1 MLQRELW
8 AGLVTVLGL
17 FLFAFLR
24 VCLRFH
30 RYLSMLD
37 ALPGPKGYPIIGNLL
52 LLNVHKTGVIP
63 MIEGMLKFGPIARGR
78 AFGVAH
84 VIISDVNSIE
94 KVLSSTRYIKKS
106 TDYRFLKPW
115 LQEGLLT
122 STGSKWH
129 TRRKILTS
137 AFHFKILGDYLP
149 VFYRNSIIL
158 VEKLKEH
165 IEKPFIKINSFITL
179 CTLDII
185 CETAMG
191 TSINAQ
197 LGEEVEYV
205 RSVQRISEL
214 FQLRQLTVRLYSD
227 LLFKFSSMG
236 REQAKVLGILH
247 GFSNK
252 IIKQRRAEYKAEVND
267 PTNTEG
273 RVSKR
278 KHLAFLDL
286 LIEISEK
293 EHTLTDR
300 DIQEE
305 VDTFMFEG
313 HDTTT
318 SAICWALYLLG
329 KHPDIQERVV
339 EELNG
344 IFGDSDRSPTHDDL
358 SSMKYLEQVIKETLR
373 LYPSVP
379 AFSRQLETDIELL
392 GHTVP
397 AGANI
402 SVLPL
407 FLHRDPKLYPDPE
420 KFDPDRFSVEACQ
433 NRHPYSYLP
442 FSAGPRSCIGQRFA
456 LMEEKVV
463 LSTVLRN
470 FRLESLDKPEDITML
485 MELILRPMEELRI
498 RFSPR

>member
-122 STGSKWH
+122 ST
-129 TRRKILTS
+129 
-137 AFHFKILGDYLP
+137 
-149 VFYRNSIIL
+149 
-158 VEKLKEH
+158 
-165 IEKPFIKINSFITL
+165 
-179 CTLDII
+179 
-185 CETAMG
+185 ETAMG